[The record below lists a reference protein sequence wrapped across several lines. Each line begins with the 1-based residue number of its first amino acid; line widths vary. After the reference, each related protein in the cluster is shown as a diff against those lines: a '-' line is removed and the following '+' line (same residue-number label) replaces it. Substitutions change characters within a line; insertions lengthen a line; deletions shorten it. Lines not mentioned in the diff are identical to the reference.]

1 MGVSPAH
8 AILSPC
14 CKHFFTM
21 TSTPRVDSPSQRRDR
36 WSIPASSLNHS
47 AFNSISSQIWSHRL
61 YGTSPAE
68 EKPQD
73 INKRT
78 ANESYILS
86 GNTVIQERP
95 RRRDTV
101 ACRALHLSDE
111 YNCKSITLMMWK
123 WSSEQGM
130 GSLGDVTHKCLV
142 SAKLAGAFHHFQ

>member
-1 MGVSPAH
+1 MGVSTAH

-95 RRRDTV
+95 RRRDRRHSCMSCTAFIRRIQLQINNSNDV
-101 ACRALHLSDE
+101 EVKFRA
-111 YNCKSITLMMWK
+111 
-123 WSSEQGM
+123 
-130 GSLGDVTHKCLV
+130 GDGFIRGRY
-142 SAKLAGAFHHFQ
+142 A